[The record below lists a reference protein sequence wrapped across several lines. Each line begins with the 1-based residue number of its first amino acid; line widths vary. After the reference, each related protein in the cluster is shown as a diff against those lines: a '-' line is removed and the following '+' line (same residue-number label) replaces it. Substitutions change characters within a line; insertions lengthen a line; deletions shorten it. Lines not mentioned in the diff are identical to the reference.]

1 MGSKVFNYFL
11 FSISEILNETAR
23 IAWGG
28 WQEFFFNL
36 YSTIFDHDLFPII
49 FFKFNF
55 TINFLDAKA
64 LFVKK
69 NGLEITSLNS
79 RQVHFKFVVLRTAV
93 LVLADFTMRT
103 MW

>member
-11 FSISEILNETAR
+11 FSISEILDETAR
-23 IAWGG
+23 IAGG
-28 WQEFFFNL
+28 EVRNFFSNL
-36 YSTIFDHDLFPII
+36 YSTIFDHDLFPMF

-69 NGLEITSLNS
+69 M
-79 RQVHFKFVVLRTAV
+79 V
-93 LVLADFTMRT
+93 
-103 MW
+103 